1 MASSMAMTEAGWP
14 RPFWPSTRAVARSS
28 RATVGSAHGCTNPA
42 RVHSTYRGSMPM
54 PCESTPRRSV
64 RTMRSA
70 VRVALRRDIL
80 SASST
85 ETMKAVRA
93 STETVTGLSEAS
105 GAMIRLLRAAR

>member
-1 MASSMAMTEAGWP
+1 
-14 RPFWPSTRAVARSS
+14 
-28 RATVGSAHGCTNPA
+28 
-42 RVHSTYRGSMPM
+42 MPM

-93 STETVTGLSEAS
+93 STETVTGRPEAAGARARSS
-105 GAMIRLLRAAR
+105 GQPGDRDAGVLELVAPVEGGEHRGDALDGPRVRRGAH